1 MTSQEARAIAKAN
14 PNTGFEL
21 KLKNV
26 MSLIYKAA
34 SKGEYSIRIVMDNDD
49 KIISELHKLG
59 FAAELK
65 ESWDDEARR
74 KNTVIKIDW

>member
-1 MTSQEARAIAKAN
+1 MTRKEAIEIAKAN
-14 PNTGFEL
+14 SNTVFEL

-26 MSLIYKAA
+26 ISLIHKAA

-49 KIISELHKLG
+49 KLISELRRLG
-59 FAAELK
+59 FDAELK
-65 ESWDDEARR
+65 ESWDDEAGR